1 MKITK
6 EELANIIK
14 EEVEKVLEEQ
24 PSEQQVMVAKDNER
38 TRFAMQ
44 IDDARRKFRN
54 AFGDL
59 YALYSPRKGGTIDGL
74 LKKGIIDEEFDEKYL
89 KTMFYDVMLEHSR
102 LIDSIFD
109 ANGKVFQALR
119 KGQFEPHKND

>member
-1 MKITK
+1 
-6 EELANIIK
+6 
-14 EEVEKVLEEQ
+14 
-24 PSEQQVMVAKDNER
+24 
-38 TRFAMQ
+38 
-44 IDDARRKFRN
+44 
-54 AFGDL
+54 
-59 YALYSPRKGGTIDGL
+59 L

-119 KGQFEPHKND
+119 KGQFEPYKND